1 MAMARWT
8 FFSLGAVIAIG
19 TLGQLVLVACGTP
32 SRHGFLDGEGAIGAS
47 GDSIASSGV
56 AGDDATVPSSGASGS
71 GGGSGSGG
79 ASGPGSSSGTGA
91 TSGQSSGAT
100 TSEDGGYV
108 VRNCGSTPC
117 NLRSKTCCLP
127 ADGGLDASYCVGGNT
142 TACGTNTA
150 TYHCLSAPDC
160 PTSGN
165 VCCGTYDLSASTAT
179 TVCQQSDCPGVQFCT
194 VDSECRGNVKC
205 VSQSCL
211 GVSPLYLCGLQSQAP
226 YSCKAN

>member
-8 FFSLGAVIAIG
+8 FFSLSAVIVIGAV
-19 TLGQLVLVACGTP
+19 GQLALVACGTP
-32 SRHGFLDGEGAIGAS
+32 SRRGFLYSEGAIGAS
-47 GDSIASSGV
+47 GDSIASSGAV
-56 AGDDATVPSSGASGS
+56 GDDATVPSSGASSAG
-71 GGGSGSGG
+71 GSGG
-79 ASGPGSSSGTGA
+79 AGASGSSSGNGP
-91 TSGQSSGAT
+91 TSGQSSGAS
-100 TSEDGGYV
+100 TSPDGGYV

-117 NLRSKTCCLP
+117 DLRSKTCCLP
-127 ADGGLDASYCVGGNT
+127 VDGGLDASYCVGGSM

-160 PTSGN
+160 PMSGN
-165 VCCGTYDLSASTAT
+165 VCCGVYDLNALTAT
-179 TVCQQSDCPGVQFCT
+179 TLCQQSNCSGVQFCT